1 VGENRDHV
9 DARRHVMRL
18 RVHVHPGAKH
28 SRVGGSYDGA
38 LGVHVRARAREGAAT
53 KEVIESLAAAF
64 DVGNADVTLLHGAR
78 SRTKLVEVKGDQA
91 TLETRLLALLDEPK
105 H

>member
-1 VGENRDHV
+1 
-9 DARRHVMRL
+9 M
-18 RVHVHPGAKH
+18 
-28 SRVGGSYDGA
+28 
-38 LGVHVRARAREGAAT
+38 
-53 KEVIESLAAAF
+53 IESLAAAF